1 LDGADFVDQFR
12 NSLANFLKVH
22 TVRIS

>member
-1 LDGADFVDQFR
+1 LDKADFVEQFR